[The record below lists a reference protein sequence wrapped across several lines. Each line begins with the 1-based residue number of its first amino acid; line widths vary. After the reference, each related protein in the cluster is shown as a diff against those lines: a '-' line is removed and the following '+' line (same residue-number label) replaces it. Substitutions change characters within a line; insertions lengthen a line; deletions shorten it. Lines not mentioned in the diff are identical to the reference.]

1 MACEGRGMPE
11 GVAASVSGRE
21 LAGLHGA
28 KRGQKLVGSGHVKAF
43 GDLEENYG
51 GLDRCVE

>member
-1 MACEGRGMPE
+1 MPE

-21 LAGLHGA
+21 LAVLRGA
-28 KRGQKLVGSGHVKAF
+28 KRGQKLVGAGHVEAF

-51 GLDRCVE
+51 GLNRCVE